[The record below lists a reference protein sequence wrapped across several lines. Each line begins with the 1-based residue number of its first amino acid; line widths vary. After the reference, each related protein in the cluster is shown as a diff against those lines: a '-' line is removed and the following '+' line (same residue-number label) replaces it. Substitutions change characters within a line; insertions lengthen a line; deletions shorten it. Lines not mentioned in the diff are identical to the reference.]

1 MEAFLDIAY
10 LDGKFTEVKDCIV
23 HQAENR
29 PFLEKSEKFFTN
41 YQSLGYV

>member
-1 MEAFLDIAY
+1 MEALLDITY

-29 PFLEKSEKFFTN
+29 PFLEKSEKFFKN
-41 YQSLGYV
+41 DQSLRYV